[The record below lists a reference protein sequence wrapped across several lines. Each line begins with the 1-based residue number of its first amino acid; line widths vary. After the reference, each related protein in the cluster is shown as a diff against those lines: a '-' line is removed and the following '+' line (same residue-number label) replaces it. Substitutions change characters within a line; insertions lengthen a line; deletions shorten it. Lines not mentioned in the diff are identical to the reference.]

1 MTSPVSIGDAILL
14 SKIAFRLGQAFT
26 TGRRSAPAEFQEV
39 QNQLYA
45 LSKALQFLQTHR
57 LDTSKSEDDPI
68 TGAQDAGKRPDVDEN
83 AHLAL
88 MVNNCRSTLVH
99 LESLVDKYTVIAD
112 DGGESS
118 KSRRWRAEILTN
130 WKKIQWTT
138 EGGDLAKLRSNLDT
152 QINSINLSVSALNRN
167 LSGISGSSTQRIEDR
182 VNAIHNML
190 DEVHQWFTKNVK
202 QTKPVPTAPEQN
214 SGLEEQDPPLT
225 FSVSIEQADGWNP
238 LLICP
243 RASFK
248 AGWLDETGLS
258 VTPGLLQCHCQR
270 NDPSHHVQL
279 QFSLCPIS
287 LLIRRASK
295 PQIWQLSVVPPNTS
309 EVITLLLKGIPGARN
324 KELYDFEQET
334 NNAAF
339 LLARQYLRLGL
350 SSMLAYRA
358 QDANSRP
365 VYSVLNS
372 ASKTSHLVNQI
383 SGVTFKANNHKFDL
397 AALGDL
403 KLLHYKTFQ
412 IEDLKSL
419 STRVPT
425 EYNYQNVAELILEPA
440 MQGALFSDAG
450 PARYIVKFDRNTQ
463 IDYGNVENTVSL
475 SKAHCVAEYDNAE
488 PNNNIYMDV
497 GVEFS
502 THTTAAQF
510 LESLLSMQYELTVY
524 SLRLP
529 RPSEKVLFQVDTPE
543 VMVQH
548 YRLSNATITL
558 FFDSSE
564 NAYRILFR
572 NEHGSHY
579 ISIGLPQAF
588 FQELKWRPGMAIN
601 LGYPTYFVRMD
612 DEIGAMIEERP
623 SGITLLI
630 FSDEEA
636 QQLLYVLLQSVA
648 DGV

>member
-57 LDTSKSEDDPI
+57 LDTSKAEDDPI
-68 TGAQDAGKRPDVDEN
+68 TDAQDTGKRPDVDEN

-112 DGGESS
+112 DGGGSS

-152 QINSINLSVSALNRN
+152 QINSINLSVSALN
-167 LSGISGSSTQRIEDR
+167 SSSTQRIEDR
-182 VNAIHNML
+182 VDAIHSML
-190 DEVHQWFTKNVK
+190 DEVHQWFAKNVK
-202 QTKPVPTAPEQN
+202 QTKPAPEAPKPP
-214 SGLEEQDPPLT
+214 SDLEGQDPPLT

-248 AGWLDETGLS
+248 AGWLDETGFS
-258 VTPGLLQCHCQR
+258 VTPGLFQCHCQR
-270 NDPSHHVQL
+270 NDPSHRIQL

-287 LLIRRASK
+287 LLIRRTGK
-295 PQIWQLSVVPPNTS
+295 PQTWQLSVVPPNTS
-309 EVITLLLKGIPGARN
+309 EVITLLLKGIPGARFY
-324 KELYDFEQET
+324 EFEQET
-334 NNAAF
+334 TNSAL
-339 LLARQYLRLGL
+339 LLARQYLRLNL

-358 QDANSRP
+358 QDVNSRP

-372 ASKTSHLVNQI
+372 TSKTSHLLNQI

-397 AALGDL
+397 SALGGL
-403 KLLHYKTFQ
+403 NLLHYKTFQ
-412 IEDLKSL
+412 IEDLKNL
-419 STRVPT
+419 CTRIPT
-425 EYNYQNVAELILEPA
+425 EYNYQNVAELILEPD
-440 MQGALFSDAG
+440 MQGSLFSDAG

-463 IDYGNVENTVSL
+463 MDYGNTENTVSL
-475 SKAHCVAEYDNAE
+475 SGVHCVAEYDNTD
-488 PNNNIYMDV
+488 PNNDIYMDV

-502 THTTAAQF
+502 NHT
-510 LESLLSMQYELTVY
+510 
-524 SLRLP
+524 
-529 RPSEKVLFQVDTPE
+529 
-543 VMVQH
+543 
-548 YRLSNATITL
+548 I
-558 FFDSSE
+558 
-564 NAYRILFR
+564 
-572 NEHGSHY
+572 
-579 ISIGLPQAF
+579 PQTF
-588 FQELKWRPGMAIN
+588 FQQLKWRPGMAIN
-601 LGYPTYFVRMD
+601 LGYHTYFVRMD
-612 DEIGAMIEERP
+612 DELGAMIEERP

-648 DGV
+648 DGI